1 MSMRGA
7 LIKGITAVFV
17 VALAGCNTQS
27 GTQYND
33 QGVNATAFSWL
44 VPDDIPLPVEPDD
57 NPMTEA
63 KFQLG
68 RHLFYDERLSGNG
81 QQACASCHKQE
92 HAFADALRT
101 PTGST
106 QDVLAR
112 NSQGL
117 ANVAYNATL
126 TWANPSIVTLER
138 QILIPL
144 FAEDPVEQ
152 GITDENRQEVLQRIE
167 NDSVYQE
174 LFLSAYPAQGGIVSY
189 DHIVKAIASF
199 VRGLTSFDSPF
210 DQYQRG
216 NTAAMSEAAL
226 RGRDLFFSERLECFH
241 CHGGYNFSDS
251 TLDRTMAFVE
261 RPFHNTG
268 LFNIA
273 GTGAFPED
281 NQGVFSVTGE
291 PSDMGRFRAVT
302 LRNVELTAPY
312 MHDGSIDDLASVID
326 FYAEGGRVIETGP
339 HAGDGRFNP
348 FKDGFI
354 TGFEISEAEKED
366 LILFLKSLTDRS
378 FVTTTRFSNP
388 WVNK

>member
-1 MSMRGA
+1 MLVKA
-7 LIKGITAVFV
+7 LLIIV
-17 VALAGCNTQS
+17 LAMTVIACNTQS
-27 GTQYND
+27 STSYND
-33 QGVNATAFSWL
+33 EGVNQSAFSWL
-44 VPDDIPLPVEPDD
+44 VPSGMPLPVEPDD

-68 RHLFYDERLSGNG
+68 RHLFYDERLSGNAS
-81 QQACASCHKQE
+81 QACSSCHKQE
-92 HAFADALRT
+92 HAFADALAT
-101 PTGST
+101 PIGST
-106 QDVLAR
+106 DEVLTR

-144 FAEDPVEQ
+144 FAEDPVEH
-152 GITDENRQEVLQRIE
+152 GINDENREIVLQRIVDE
-167 NDSVYQE
+167 PVYQR
-174 LFLSAYPAQGGIVSY
+174 LFLSAYPEQGGTVSY
-189 DHIVKAIASF
+189 DNIIKAIAAF

-216 NTAAMSEAAL
+216 DRTAMSDSAL
-226 RGRDLFFSERLECFH
+226 RGRDLFFSEQMECFH

-273 GTGAFPED
+273 GIGAFPEE
-281 NQGVFSVTGE
+281 NQGLFSITAN
-291 PSDMGRFRAVT
+291 PTDMGKFRAVT
-302 LRNVELTAPY
+302 LRNIELTAPY
-312 MHDGSIDDLASVID
+312 MHDGSVASLDEVIE
-326 FYAEGGRVIETGP
+326 FYAAGGRIIETGP

-354 TGFEISEAEKED
+354 TGFEITDQEKAD
-366 LILFLKSLTDRS
+366 LIVFLLSLTDGT
-378 FVTTTRFSNP
+378 FVTTERFSDP
-388 WVNK
+388 WISQ